1 MAKERERSKPVSSDE
16 VDASKGIFPFGTRHP
31 EDATPVQPGELGGGP
46 YEESGRSGLD
56 TGSAGAE
63 PIQEGAS
70 VPIERP
76 SSESAGERESAE
88 PREPKGELPSHRD
101 SR

>member
-16 VDASKGIFPFGTRHP
+16 VDASKGIFPFGTPHP
-31 EDATPVQPGELGGGP
+31 DDATPVQPGELGGGP
-46 YEESGRSGLD
+46 YEESGRSGLG

-63 PIQEGAS
+63 PITEGAS
-70 VPIERP
+70 VPVERP
-76 SSESAGERESAE
+76 SSASAGERKSTE
-88 PREPKGELPSHRD
+88 PGEPKGALPEHRE